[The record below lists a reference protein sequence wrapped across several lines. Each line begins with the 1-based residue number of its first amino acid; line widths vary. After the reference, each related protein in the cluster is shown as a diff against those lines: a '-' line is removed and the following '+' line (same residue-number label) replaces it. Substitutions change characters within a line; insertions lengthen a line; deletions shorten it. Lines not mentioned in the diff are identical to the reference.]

1 MNRKSGRKST
11 FSNLKHVG
19 VVVRD
24 MDKAV
29 EYLSSLGIGP
39 FKPIADPALSEKLF
53 RGKPSDWKVKICFA
67 KMGPVVLELLQPV
80 DGESASQEFLESK
93 GEGIQH
99 IAFAVDDIDK
109 EVANLRKEGVEV
121 LMSGK
126 WNGGGFAYLETD
138 ALGGI
143 LIELTQELNVPD

>member
-1 MNRKSGRKST
+1 MKMKSDRKSP
-11 FSNLKHVG
+11 FSNLTQVG

-29 EYLSSLGIGP
+29 SYLSSLGIGP
-39 FKPIADPALSEKLF
+39 FKPLADPVLSEKLF
-53 RGKPSDWKVKICFA
+53 RGKPSDWKVKICVA
-67 KMGPVVLELLQPV
+67 KIGPVVLELLQPIE
-80 DGESASQEFLESK
+80 GESASKEFLDSK

-109 EVANLRKEGVEV
+109 ELARLAKKGVKV

-126 WNGGGFAYLETD
+126 WKGGGFAYLETS
-138 ALGGI
+138 AIGGVI
-143 LIELTQELNVPD
+143 IELTQELKVPD